1 MKKFSD
7 IVQSNRMKKREA
19 LEDFEKQGYTTK
31 DDGQLSHTEIMTA
44 RRSFQGKTCRMV
56 RRKQASTVV
65 VRGRSR

>member
-44 RRSFQGKTCRMV
+44 RRSFRAKRAEWYGEGSKHSR
-56 RRKQASTVV
+56 S
-65 VRGRSR
+65 RGRSR